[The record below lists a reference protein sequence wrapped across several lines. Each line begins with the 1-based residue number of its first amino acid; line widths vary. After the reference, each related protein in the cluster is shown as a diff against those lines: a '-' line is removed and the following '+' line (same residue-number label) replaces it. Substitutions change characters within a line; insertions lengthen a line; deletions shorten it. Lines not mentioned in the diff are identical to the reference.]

1 MAGKQ
6 DSDDELEDITDE
18 IDESDNI
25 ETFLETMG
33 VVSKGKVI
41 SNLTARR
48 RIEELLEERRLRE
61 QIEDFTDREW
71 D

>member
-1 MAGKQ
+1 MAGNQ

-25 ETFLETMG
+25 EDFLETMQ

-61 QIEDFTDREW
+61 QIEDFTDRDW

>member
-1 MAGKQ
+1 MAAKQ
-6 DSDDELEDITDE
+6 DTDDDLDDITEE
-18 IDESDNI
+18 IEDGHDIESLLESI
-25 ETFLETMG
+25 ETARNIRLD
-33 VVSKGKVI
+33 

-61 QIEDFTDREW
+61 QIIDYMDL